1 MISKGEKEKQR
12 KDLNKFIE
20 QNVQGINK
28 IGLHKKGGGGRRP
41 LPPLVTFKSVIS
53 LIILQF
59 ICTICIYFVF
69 FDELLHLLSIFLH
82 FCRIAYVH
90 VVSMS

>member
-28 IGLHKKGGGGRRP
+28 IGLHKKGGGGR
-41 LPPLVTFKSVIS
+41 IS
-53 LIILQF
+53 FMNDQMK
-59 ICTICIYFVF
+59 
-69 FDELLHLLSIFLH
+69 E
-82 FCRIAYVH
+82 
-90 VVSMS
+90 

>member
-41 LPPLVTFKSVIS
+41 PPPFVGPLSHKLFRQLLKSLKFIS
-53 LIILQF
+53 KSLNN
-59 ICTICIYFVF
+59 
-69 FDELLHLLSIFLH
+69 LSK
-82 FCRIAYVH
+82 
-90 VVSMS
+90 S